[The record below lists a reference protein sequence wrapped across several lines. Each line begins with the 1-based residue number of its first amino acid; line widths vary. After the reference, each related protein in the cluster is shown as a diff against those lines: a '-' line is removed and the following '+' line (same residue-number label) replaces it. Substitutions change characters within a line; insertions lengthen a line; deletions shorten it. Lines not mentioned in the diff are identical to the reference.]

1 MSKIICSK
9 KSGNK
14 LTAEELKRLVEWHIK
29 YSLSK
34 QVKEAHKSHLLLALA
49 LAVRDLCTDK
59 MMETA
64 HRHKKAR
71 KRIYYLSLEYL
82 PGRLL
87 ANNLINFQMMDLVKQ
102 IHLDNDHQL
111 IDVINEEKDPAL
123 GNGGLGRLA
132 ACILDSMATQDIAGY
147 GYGINY
153 QFGLF
158 KQYFENGWQKERAD
172 SWLETSSPWEIERA
186 DRTCIIPLG
195 GKVVYEESNGQRF
208 PKWVDTKQILGVPY
222 DMPITGYK
230 GKTVNYLRLFTA
242 KSGNTLDIN
251 LFNKG
256 GYVAAVEDNIK
267 VETISKVLYPSD
279 DIEQGKALRITQQYF
294 FVCCVLNDIFRR
306 FLEENLPFDDL
317 PNKVVIQLNDTHPT
331 LAIAEM
337 MRLLIDVYKLEWER
351 AWKITQ
357 GCMAYTNHTLLPEA
371 LEKWPVSLFE
381 KILPR
386 HLLIIY
392 EINDWLMHQVMQRY
406 PGDTSK
412 LSRMSL
418 IEEGAEKKVR
428 MANLAITGSFSVNGV
443 AEIHTQLIEHK
454 LVPDFYEMWPEK
466 FNNKTNGITPRR
478 WLLLADSSLASFIT
492 KHIGNKWITHLT
504 ELKKLE
510 PLANNKEA
518 MKELL
523 EIQQHAKERLADF
536 INKTMGIQINTHAL
550 FDCQVKRIHEYKR
563 QLLNAMHIMNEYFR
577 IVQDNEMPE
586 VPRVY
591 VFSGKAAPSYKMAKL
606 IIKLINNMGQIINND
621 PRVKEMIKVV
631 FIPDYRVS
639 VAEMVIPAADI
650 SEQISTAGFEASGTG
665 NMKLTL
671 NGALTVGTLDG
682 ANIEIMRE
690 VGKENFYLF
699 GLTADQVEQAHLT
712 HSHQPWDYY
721 NQDERIKRIMDS
733 LQNGFWTRNGEKD
746 IFMPIFQ
753 DIMYKDYYM
762 LLADFD
768 SYCAIQDQI
777 SQDFMDKETWAKKSL
792 LNTARSGLFSI
803 DRTVT
808 EYAKDIWHV
817 EVKND

>member
-1 MSKIICSK
+1 MSRIICSK

-29 YSLSK
+29 YSLCK

-49 LAVRDLCTDK
+49 LAVRDLCIDK
-59 MMETA
+59 MMDTA

-71 KRIYYLSLEYL
+71 KRVYYLSLEYL

-195 GKVVYEESNGQRF
+195 GKVVYEESNGQRL

-306 FLEENLPFDDL
+306 FLEENLPFDEL

-510 PLANNKEA
+510 PLANDKEA

-523 EIQQHAKERLADF
+523 EIQKHAKERLADF
-536 INKTMGIQINTHAL
+536 INKTMGIQINTQAL

-563 QLLNAMHIMNEYFR
+563 QLLNAMHIMNEYFK
-577 IVQDNEMPE
+577 IVEDNQMPE

-621 PRVKEMIKVV
+621 PRVKEMIKVI
-631 FIPDYRVS
+631 FIPDYKVS
-639 VAEMVIPAADI
+639 VAEIVIPAADI

-682 ANIEIMRE
+682 ANVEIMRE

-721 NQDERIKRIMDS
+721 NQDGRIKRIMDS
-733 LQNGFWTRNGEKD
+733 LQNGFWTRNEEKD

-768 SYCAIQDQI
+768 SYCAIQDKI

-803 DRTVT
+803 DRTVA
-808 EYAKDIWHV
+808 EYAQDIWHV

>member
-1 MSKIICSK
+1 MSRIICSK

-29 YSLSK
+29 YSLCK

-49 LAVRDLCTDK
+49 LAVRDLCIDK
-59 MMETA
+59 MMDTA

-71 KRIYYLSLEYL
+71 KRVYYLSLEYL

-195 GKVVYEESNGQRF
+195 GKVVYEESNGQRL

-306 FLEENLPFDDL
+306 FLEENLPFDEL

-492 KHIGNKWITHLT
+492 KHIGNKWTTHLT

-510 PLANNKEA
+510 PLANDKEA

-523 EIQQHAKERLADF
+523 EIQKHAKERLADF
-536 INKTMGIQINTHAL
+536 INKTMGIQINTQAL

-563 QLLNAMHIMNEYFR
+563 QLLNAMHIMNEYFK
-577 IVQDNEMPE
+577 IVEDNQMPE

-621 PRVKEMIKVV
+621 PRVKEMIKVI
-631 FIPDYRVS
+631 FIPDYKVS
-639 VAEMVIPAADI
+639 VAEIVIPAADI

-682 ANIEIMRE
+682 ANVEIMRE

-721 NQDERIKRIMDS
+721 NQDGRIKRIMDS
-733 LQNGFWTRNGEKD
+733 LQNGFWTRNEEKD

-768 SYCAIQDQI
+768 SYCAIQDKI

-803 DRTVT
+803 DRTVA
-808 EYAKDIWHV
+808 EYAQDIWHV

>member
-49 LAVRDLCTDK
+49 LAVRDLCIDK

>member
-1 MSKIICSK
+1 
-9 KSGNK
+9 
-14 LTAEELKRLVEWHIK
+14 
-29 YSLSK
+29 
-34 QVKEAHKSHLLLALA
+34 
-49 LAVRDLCTDK
+49 
-59 MMETA
+59 
-64 HRHKKAR
+64 
-71 KRIYYLSLEYL
+71 
-82 PGRLL
+82 
-87 ANNLINFQMMDLVKQ
+87 
-102 IHLDNDHQL
+102 
-111 IDVINEEKDPAL
+111 
-123 GNGGLGRLA
+123 
-132 ACILDSMATQDIAGY
+132 
-147 GYGINY
+147 
-153 QFGLF
+153 
-158 KQYFENGWQKERAD
+158 
-172 SWLETSSPWEIERA
+172 
-186 DRTCIIPLG
+186 
-195 GKVVYEESNGQRF
+195 
-208 PKWVDTKQILGVPY
+208 
-222 DMPITGYK
+222 
-230 GKTVNYLRLFTA
+230 
-242 KSGNTLDIN
+242 
-251 LFNKG
+251 
-256 GYVAAVEDNIK
+256 
-267 VETISKVLYPSD
+267 
-279 DIEQGKALRITQQYF
+279 
-294 FVCCVLNDIFRR
+294 
-306 FLEENLPFDDL
+306 
-317 PNKVVIQLNDTHPT
+317 
-331 LAIAEM
+331 
-337 MRLLIDVYKLEWER
+337 
-351 AWKITQ
+351 
-357 GCMAYTNHTLLPEA
+357 
-371 LEKWPVSLFE
+371 
-381 KILPR
+381 
-386 HLLIIY
+386 
-392 EINDWLMHQVMQRY
+392 MHQVMQRY

-577 IVQDNEMPE
+577 IVQDNEIPK

-803 DRTVT
+803 DRTVA